1 MKGKRIGHLLAI
13 TAVLALAAC
22 GSKVS
27 GTYTGPGMNLEF
39 KSGGK
44 VVQTVMGMEVEM
56 KYEVEDNKVKLITPS
71 GNLVLTL
78 QEDGSIKG
86 PMGIRLEKKK

>member
-1 MKGKRIGHLLAI
+1 
-13 TAVLALAAC
+13 
-22 GSKVS
+22 
-27 GTYTGPGMNLEF
+27 
-39 KSGGK
+39 

-56 KYEVEDNKVKLITPS
+56 KYEVEDNKVKLVTPG

-78 QEDGSIKG
+78 QDDGSIKG